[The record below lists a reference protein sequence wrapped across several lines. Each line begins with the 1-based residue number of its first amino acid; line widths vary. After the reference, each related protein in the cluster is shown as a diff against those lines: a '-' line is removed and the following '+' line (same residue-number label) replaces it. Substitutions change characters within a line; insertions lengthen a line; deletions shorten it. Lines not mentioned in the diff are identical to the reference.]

1 MRNKYHGDLYR
12 KVCNTLPFLFPVK
25 QCIGFLLLLQQM
37 TANLVAYKVAA
48 KFCRSS
54 GRQSLK

>member
-37 TANLVAYKVAA
+37 TANLVI
-48 KFCRSS
+48 
-54 GRQSLK
+54 